1 MKYLGRVLKGSI
13 EQDTEKEGLFRKGG
27 IIQKRRDYLKKEGLF
42 RKGGNIWKRR
52 EYLEKEGLFRKGGNI
67 WKRKEYVCSEHIK
80 LEIRFKEN

>member
-1 MKYLGRVLKGSI
+1 
-13 EQDTEKEGLFRKGG
+13 
-27 IIQKRRDYLKKEGLF
+27 LKKEGLF

-67 WKRKEYVCSEHIK
+67 WKRREYVCSEHIK